1 MNFWK
6 RLCGRGCAHRFS
18 WPRIDA
24 NGCHYQVCLLCG
36 TAYEYDWA
44 MMRRTRR
51 LMARFNAVNV
61 PVISSNRQQFP
72 ASPPDTPITPA
83 ARAVRSRSGI

>member
-18 WPRIDA
+18 WPRVDA
-24 NGCHYQVCLLCG
+24 DGRHYQICLLCG
-36 TAYEYDWA
+36 NAYEYDWT

-51 LMARFNAVNV
+51 LMEPSSTINMPA
-61 PVISSNRQQFP
+61 ISSNRQQFST
-72 ASPPDTPITPA
+72 SPPEMPITPA
-83 ARAVRSRSGI
+83 ARS

>member
-24 NGCHYQVCLLCG
+24 DGRHYQICLLCG
-36 TAYEYDWA
+36 TAYEYDWT
-44 MMRRTRR
+44 MMRRTRH
-51 LMARFNAVNV
+51 LVEQYSSLGVAA
-61 PVISSNRQQFP
+61 ISSQRRQVS
-72 ASPPDTPITPA
+72 ASPPEMPITPA
-83 ARAVRSRSGI
+83 ARS